1 MKKLNLE
8 VVEANNLTSEAV
20 AKRNVVLAKVNG
32 LEELVS
38 VLRSEIKIAKEGH
51 SDARKAKQD
60 AESLRD
66 THLEQIHELEMQVK
80 QYQNNEASVIENCDK
95 KIAISEERVTSAMAS
110 VSASSLREIQLQ
122 DDLKVSKEE
131 KNQAEQTSIELRASA
146 DKLQGGFSKKMF
158 FSKFENVYMLSCHY
172 TRV

>member
-51 SDARKAKQD
+51 SDARKA
-60 AESLRD
+60 
-66 THLEQIHELEMQVK
+66 
-80 QYQNNEASVIENCDK
+80 
-95 KIAISEERVTSAMAS
+95 
-110 VSASSLREIQLQ
+110 
-122 DDLKVSKEE
+122 
-131 KNQAEQTSIELRASA
+131 
-146 DKLQGGFSKKMF
+146 
-158 FSKFENVYMLSCHY
+158 
-172 TRV
+172 